1 MDSGRKEGA
10 AFVTKLS
17 PMSPQR
23 HVFLRFC
30 GVKSDM
36 AMDNTNITPN
46 LEEERPSWFV
56 RMGLAFTLA
65 MLITTLVVV
74 LGWPELLDRLSVAGR

>member
-1 MDSGRKEGA
+1 
-10 AFVTKLS
+10 
-17 PMSPQR
+17 
-23 HVFLRFC
+23 
-30 GVKSDM
+30 M

-46 LEEERPSWFV
+46 LEEERPWWFV